1 MNGEFD
7 NTNRK
12 GGQAMPG
19 RFPAA
24 WLDELYSRADI
35 VQIVSAYVPLKKNGS
50 RYWGLCPFHHEKTPS
65 FSVNAEQN
73 LYYCFG
79 CKAGG
84 NVVQFVQEMERLTY
98 PEAVEYLAQQM
109 HIPVPEMQ
117 EDPDYERRRSQRE
130 RLLSA
135 NRAAAKWYHAQ
146 LWKPENA
153 RLLEYLHKRGVDDGT
168 IRKFGLGAAPD
179 AWDAL
184 TVELENQ
191 GYTQEE
197 LRLAGL
203 TVVKPESRF
212 DMFRNRAIFPIID
225 AQGQVLGF
233 GGRAMGDAQPK
244 YLNTSDTPVFNKRKG
259 VYAANLLKKQRNL
272 KRIILVEGYM
282 DVVALIQH
290 GVNGVVATL
299 GTALTNEQARLLKR
313 YAPEIWVSYD
323 GDSAGQHAI
332 VRALEIF
339 EQESIPARVLFFPDN
354 LDPDEFM
361 RQRGLEAFQQ
371 LRPLRAAEYLLQRAK
386 EGLDL
391 SDDEGRMEYAR
402 RSAQILR
409 KVREPVELD
418 HYLQMLTVQTSFS
431 RDVLIQ
437 QMGISMPAQ
446 EAQRPALRAERSR
459 RSQENR
465 AMDEKTLIALLA
477 SGLAPENAIKPD
489 DFDTPLIKQMAQQLL
504 SGMKPAA
511 IVGQYDSEQDRQE
524 INDLFS
530 LNIQIDKE
538 NAAGMVAQC
547 LNAIRLNR
555 LQQQIDE
562 IRARLDTLE
571 GAEKAEELRQL
582 MTLTNEV
589 TRIKKQMH

>member
-1 MNGEFD
+1 
-7 NTNRK
+7 
-12 GGQAMPG
+12 MPG

-24 WLDELYSRADI
+24 WLDELYARADI

-65 FSVNAEQN
+65 FAVNAEQN

-98 PEAVEYLAQQM
+98 PEAVEYLARQM
-109 HIPVPEMQ
+109 HIPVPALQ
-117 EDPDYERRRSQRE
+117 EDPDYERRRTQRE
-130 RLLSA
+130 RLLAA

-146 LWKPENA
+146 LWLPENQ
-153 RLLEYLHKRGVDDGT
+153 RLLDYLHGRGLDDGT

-179 AWDAL
+179 SWDAL
-184 TVELENQ
+184 TTELENQ

-339 EQESIPARVLFFPDN
+339 EQEDIRARVLFFPDN
-354 LDPDEFM
+354 LDPDEFI
-361 RQRGLEAFQQ
+361 RQRGLDAFQQ

-386 EGLDL
+386 EDLDL

-409 KVREPVELD
+409 KVNEPIELD
-418 HYLQMLTVQTSFS
+418 HYLKNLTVDTGIS
-431 RDVLIQ
+431 REILVQ
-437 QMGISMPAQ
+437 QMGITMPEPAQ
-446 EAQRPALRAERSR
+446 QRPSLRPVRRNQAENAHSM
-459 RSQENR
+459 E
-465 AMDEKTLIALLA
+465 EKTLISILA
-477 SGLAPENAIKPD
+477 SGLAPENAIRAE
-489 DFDTPLIKQMAQQLL
+489 DFDTPLIRQLAEKL
-504 SGMKPAA
+504 LGGISPAA
-511 IVGQYDSEQDRQE
+511 ILSQCENDQDRQE
-524 INDLFS
+524 ISDLFA
-530 LNIQIDKE
+530 LDIQINAE
-538 NAAGMVAQC
+538 NAASMAEQC
-547 LNAIRLNR
+547 LNTVRVHR
-555 LQQQIDE
+555 LQKQIDE
-562 IRARLDTLE
+562 MSANLNNLD
-571 GAEKAEELRQL
+571 AENKKEELQQL
-582 MTLTNEV
+582 MALTTELN
-589 TRIKKQMH
+589 RIKRLVH

>member
-1 MNGEFD
+1 
-7 NTNRK
+7 
-12 GGQAMPG
+12 MPG

-24 WLDELYSRADI
+24 WLDELYARADI

-98 PEAVEYLAQQM
+98 PEAVEYLARQM
-109 HIPVPEMQ
+109 HIPVPVMQ
-117 EDPDYERRRSQRE
+117 EDPDYEHRRTQRE
-130 RLLSA
+130 RLLNA

-146 LWKPENA
+146 LWLPENQ
-153 RLLEYLHKRGVDDGT
+153 RLLEYLHDRGVDDGT

-184 TVELENQ
+184 TTELENQ

-203 TVVKPESRF
+203 TVVKPDSRF

-233 GGRAMGDAQPK
+233 GGRAMGNAQPK

-272 KRIILVEGYM
+272 KRVILVEGYM

-332 VRALEIF
+332 VRALDIF
-339 EQESIPARVLFFPDN
+339 EQEDIKARVLFFPDN
-354 LDPDEFM
+354 LDPDEFI
-361 RQRGLEAFQQ
+361 RQRGLDAFQQ

-386 EGLDL
+386 EDLDL

-409 KVREPVELD
+409 KVKEPIELD
-418 HYLQMLTVQTSFS
+418 HYLKNLTVDTGIS
-431 RDVLIQ
+431 REVLIQ
-437 QMGISMPAQ
+437 QMGITMPETQ
-446 EAQRPALRAERSR
+446 QTQRPAFRITR
-459 RSQENR
+459 RNQQES
-465 AMDEKTLIALLA
+465 AHSMEEKTLISILA
-477 SGLAPENAIKPD
+477 SGLAPENAIRAE
-489 DFDTPLIKQMAQQLL
+489 DFDTPLIRQLAEKLL
-504 SGMKPAA
+504 SGTSPAS
-511 IVGQYDSEQDRQE
+511 ILSQCENDQDRQE
-524 INDLFS
+524 ISDLFA
-530 LNIQIDKE
+530 LDIQINEE
-538 NAAGMVAQC
+538 NAASMAEQC
-547 LNAIRLNR
+547 LNTVRVHRLQKQIDDISANLNNLDNENKQEELKQLMALTTELNR
-555 LQQQIDE
+555 IK
-562 IRARLDTLE
+562 RL
-571 GAEKAEELRQL
+571 
-582 MTLTNEV
+582 V
-589 TRIKKQMH
+589 H